1 MLINVLDNLSR
12 SSDESD
18 LLTIPETP
26 GAVTAS
32 LDSAA
37 AAEPDAAP
45 SAGPLSLAPSHCGA
59 PMEWTVPAL
68 AAMSAYSFDSGAAP
82 LPPVWRCSCGFQLDG
97 IVHISNALAALS

>member
-18 LLTIPETP
+18 LLTIPATP

-32 LDSAA
+32 LDLPA
-37 AAEPDAAP
+37 AAEPDAVPA
-45 SAGPLSLAPSHCGA
+45 AGPLSLAPSHCGA
-59 PMEWTVPAL
+59 PMEWTDPAL

-97 IVHISNALAALS
+97 IVHTRNALAALS